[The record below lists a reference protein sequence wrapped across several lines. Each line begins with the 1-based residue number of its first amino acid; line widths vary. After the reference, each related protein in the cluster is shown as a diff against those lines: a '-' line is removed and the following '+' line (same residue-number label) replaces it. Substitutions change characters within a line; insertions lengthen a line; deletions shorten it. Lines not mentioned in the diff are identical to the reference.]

1 MGNIKLAGRY
11 AKSLMDLA
19 AEKNAIEA
27 VFTDAKLFN
36 NIAADREFFV
46 VMKSPVIKA
55 DKKIAIFNTLFA
67 ASMNELTMAF
77 FRIVITKGREAFL
90 RDIMIE
96 FVAQYNERKG
106 IMPVQFTSA
115 SPVDEKVINTLK
127 SMLQSQLNLK
137 EVEITNSVDEKLI
150 GGFTLEFNNQLIDA
164 SILHDLNAIRSQF
177 TSNEYNKQ
185 F

>member
-19 AEKNAIEA
+19 ADKNAIEA
-27 VFTDAKLFN
+27 VFADAKLFN
-36 NIAADREFFV
+36 NVATDREFLV

-55 DKKIAIFNTLFA
+55 DKKIAIFNSLFA

-90 RDIMIE
+90 RDNMIE

-106 IMPVQFTSA
+106 IMPVHFLS
-115 SPVDEKVINTLK
+115 
-127 SMLQSQLNLK
+127 
-137 EVEITNSVDEKLI
+137 
-150 GGFTLEFNNQLIDA
+150 
-164 SILHDLNAIRSQF
+164 
-177 TSNEYNKQ
+177 
-185 F
+185 

>member
-19 AEKNAIEA
+19 AEKNAIEV

-36 NIAADREFFV
+36 TVAADREFLV

-55 DKKIAIFNTLFA
+55 DKKIAIFNSLFA

-90 RDIMIE
+90 HEIMLE

-106 IMPVQFTSA
+106 IMPVHFTSA
-115 SPVDEKVINTLK
+115 APVDDKVIATVK
-127 SMLQSQLNLK
+127 AMMQQQLNLK
-137 EVEITNSVDEKLI
+137 EVELTNNVDDNLI

-164 SILHDLNAIRSQF
+164 SILHDLNAIRNQF
-177 TSNEYNKQ
+177 TSNEYNKK